1 MVRISEYIQFDKF
14 DSKAWGLYL
23 VEREIETPEEN
34 EQKTSVPGR
43 HGMLNFAFATRER
56 IFKNREVTYTFR
68 KILTPYQTRKQ
79 IHTEITAQLMMP
91 IESEVHETFKKGWH
105 WRGSCKEVKI
115 SDDVSKR
122 EMEIEIVFEVYPFM
136 IKNENYY
143 NDMAPLV
150 NYSDVLNYTAYEVHG
165 ERVIHFYNSG
175 SRPYSPLIKVE
186 V

>member
-23 VEREIETPEEN
+23 VEREIETPEEK
-34 EQKTSVPGR
+34 EQRISVPGR

-56 IFKNREVTYTFR
+56 VFNNREIKYTFR

-79 IHTEITAQLMMP
+79 IHTEITALLMMP
-91 IESEVHETFKKGWH
+91 IESEIHETFKKGWH

-122 EMEIEIVFEVYPFM
+122 EMEIEVVFEVYPFM
-136 IKNENYY
+136 IKNEYY
-143 NDMAPLV
+143 FNDMAPLV
-150 NYSDVLNYTAYEVHG
+150 TYDSVLNYTAYKISQ
-165 ERVIHFYNSG
+165 ERSITLYNSG
-175 SRPYSPLIKVE
+175 SRVFSPLIRVE